1 MANDIQEHTMN
12 DDKFEDAKRNNIS
25 PVEHGQA
32 ETAIAPTGRSSIAE
46 EQLQAATRVIESEL
60 DKAHARAR
68 ALNARV
74 GNVDQ

>member
-1 MANDIQEHTMN
+1 MN
-12 DDKFEDAKRNNIS
+12 DDTLEDDKRNDIS

-32 ETAIAPTGRSSIAE
+32 ETAITPTGRASIAE

-74 GNVDQ
+74 GDLDQ

>member
-1 MANDIQEHTMN
+1 MN
-12 DDKFEDAKRNNIS
+12 DATFEPDKRDTS

-32 ETAIAPTGRSSIAE
+32 ETVIAPTGRTSMAE

-68 ALNARV
+68 ALHARV
-74 GNVDQ
+74 GDLGR